1 MSASPLEFA
10 VSTAILSV
18 CAEETVKTATRY
30 PRVLFDTRSLH
41 YIDDFSYERNINR
54 ILRAATWGI
63 HAINRV
69 ETIDRFTGSGALG
82 GALVGEIPQDVLDR
96 NTGTIPVRT
105 VSVRNARLSL
115 VWGSDHG
122 GLTFSRILSLSRSES
137 RYALPAGAGILTDPI
152 RIGFDTHALDVETRA
167 SWRPWR
173 GRAYGPA
180 LMLGAGGAIMWTTTD
195 IKSALL
201 DVRQETTHPEWF
213 ISAGV
218 YQPLILLPRVSPHA
232 QIGLMARGVVYDS
245 ETTGYSF
252 GIQSSF

>member
-1 MSASPLEFA
+1 MDVLVPQSVATGNPRNRVLSILLPVWLCLSGCSA
-10 VSTAILSV
+10 VSLPKASGPEIRFTLSEGDV
-18 CAEETVKTATRY
+18 S
-30 PRVLFDTRSLH
+30 RVDLAL
-41 YIDDFSYERNINR
+41 E
-54 ILRAATWGI
+54 
-63 HAINRV
+63 
-69 ETIDRFTGSGALG
+69 ETIDRFTGSGASG
-82 GALVGEIPQDVLDR
+82 GGLVGEIPQDVLDR
-96 NTGTIPVRT
+96 NTGTIPFRT
-105 VSVRNARLSL
+105 VSARNARLSL

-245 ETTGYSF
+245 ETAGYTF